1 MTEGESPRPSGLP
14 IGTKAPELNTVDIYG
29 NRISLTEFLED
40 YDGVMIDFFRG
51 NW

>member
-1 MTEGESPRPSGLP
+1 MTEEESPRPSGLP
-14 IGTKAPELNTVDIYG
+14 IGTRAPKFNTVDIYG
-29 NRISLTEFLED
+29 NKISLTESLED